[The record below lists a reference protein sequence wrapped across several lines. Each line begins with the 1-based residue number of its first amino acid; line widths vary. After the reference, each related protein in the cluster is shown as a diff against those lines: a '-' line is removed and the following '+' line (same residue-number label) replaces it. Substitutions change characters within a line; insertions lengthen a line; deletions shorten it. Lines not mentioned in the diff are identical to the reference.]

1 MSRPDC
7 EPSKMYSDSGV
18 VTTMCGALRRMPARS
33 DCVVS
38 PVRTTARISTSG
50 RLKRRQLFANA
61 VERRLEIAL
70 DVVRQRLQRRHVHH
84 ARLVR
89 QRPSQPSLTS

>member
-38 PVRTTARISTSG
+38 PVRTTARISTSASPKAASSSRMPFSG
-50 RLKRRQLFANA
+50 ASRFR
-61 VERRLEIAL
+61 
-70 DVVRQRLQRRHVHH
+70 
-84 ARLVR
+84 
-89 QRPSQPSLTS
+89 